1 MTFLVLSLAL
11 GFLVTFI
18 GAPYAE
24 KYLLASGI
32 FAVDQQKQEEPRL
45 ASSGGIIVL
54 FGFLVSITSYLAF
67 SAFFEIG
74 NVDLAVTLAALN
86 SVILIALIGL
96 LDDIHLD
103 LEAVIEEHI
112 SLGEEEFDVELY
124 REGNIS
130 SLPHQRIVDKLTGNF
145 TAEEKE
151 SSGEVIRKGLGQ
163 IPKMLFVLPAAL
175 PLIAVGAGSWTMH
188 FPLIGT
194 VHWGAIYP
202 LVLLPVGLFFVSN
215 VVNMLAGTNGL
226 AAGMSLVASTAL
238 GVFAYINGSIEAAL
252 ISFSLSACLLAFLYF
267 NFYPASLLPG
277 DSLTYLCGAA
287 MFSAMVVGNMEK
299 FGLFVFTPWI
309 LEFFLKLR
317 SGFRA
322 HSWGILQEDGS
333 LAPQHEKIYSLTHV
347 FMRRGFDERQITLSL
362 VGLETLICI
371 AGLYIFTAVI

>member
-24 KYLLASGI
+24 RYLLASGI
-32 FAVDQQKQEEPRL
+32 FAIDQQKKDEPRL
-45 ASSGGIIVL
+45 ASSGGIVVL

-74 NVDLAVTLAALN
+74 NIDLAVTLAALN
-86 SVILIALIGL
+86 SAILISLIGL

-112 SLGEEEFDVELY
+112 SIGGDEVEVELH
-124 REGNIS
+124 REGNIGP
-130 SLPHQRIVDKLTGNF
+130 LPHQRFVDRVTGNF
-145 TAEEKE
+145 GSGEKQE
-151 SSGEVIRKGLGQ
+151 SGEVIRKGLGQ

-194 VHWGAIYP
+194 VHWGALYP
-202 LVLLPVGLFFVSN
+202 LVLLPIGLFFVSN

-226 AAGMSLVASTAL
+226 AAGMSFVASTAL
-238 GVFAYINGSIEAAL
+238 GVFGYINGSMEAAL
-252 ISFSLSACLLAFLYF
+252 IAFSLSSCLLAFLYF

-299 FGLFVFTPWI
+299 FGVFIFTPWI
-309 LEFFLKLR
+309 AEFFLKLR
-317 SGFRA
+317 SGFQA
-322 HSWGILQEDGS
+322 HSWGVLQDDGS
-333 LAPQHEKIYSLTHV
+333 LESQHEKIYSLTHV
-347 FMRRGFDERQITLSL
+347 FMRRGFNERQITLSL
-362 VGLETLICI
+362 VGLETLICL
-371 AGLYIFTAVI
+371 AGIYLFTAVL